1 MARAFIP
8 HVITPDK
15 ALGGMEIE
23 KSIKFNNHSS
33 SADDAQLYRTVGTT
47 SNRKTYTHS
56 FWAKRSKRTGG
67 IVYGV
72 TDNSGSY
79 FHYFLFESSDKL
91 TINEYRYNESPSNKI
106 RYRTNRYFR
115 DLNSWY
121 HFVVA
126 IDTTQ
131 STAGDRQKIYVN
143 GERLDSFEISVN
155 PNQNLDTYINSTSP
169 YSAYRIGLAG
179 WGYSG
184 FNGQLAEYNFID
196 GLALDP
202 SHFGFTESQT
212 GIWKPKKYISPSVDH
227 FNWALNNNITDA
239 LNGTAFTEN
248 GGSSSFVS
256 AGSNSFG
263 LTNCL
268 DISGGK
274 YLSYAIAP
282 ASQWTIDF
290 YVKLDNFTGA
300 NSYIGGWNGT
310 GGSSCCVG
318 VNKDN
323 APNYY
328 FVVWGGSGNLYQ
340 TAVTVSLNTWY
351 HIRITSN
358 ATNDLKL
365 YIDGTL
371 RATDTSSNQ
380 NPATPLTFGDMQS
393 GRFDGQIAGVRYIT
407 RDLGAPPSGGLVST
421 NGVLPDAETR
431 IKYGTNGF
439 HLEFKDPS
447 NLGRDTSGN
456 GNNFTQDNLTGTSN
470 DHTNDSMPDT
480 PTNNFV
486 HLSELD
492 SNHQCGGTS
501 STQEAGYRATCT
513 TAGGG
518 GNLYPFMQTYGG
530 VRSGKYYAEFKSASG
545 QMAVG
550 VCNRGKLDSDN
561 TSNPYGAD
569 SPQSIIYTDRAELR
583 TNNGN
588 ISGSFAGYAVGDV
601 IGVALDADN
610 MKVYFSKNGTYINGQ
625 DGSNQQN
632 PETGY
637 NGFNLVTL
645 DSGNASYLAFHVG
658 SDGATNIT
666 VDVNFG
672 QRAFAHTKPTG
683 YRTFKYKEFPDNPTK
698 AIIRPQ
704 RHFDTVLYSGND
716 GTQSITGLEFP
727 PDFVWIKMRSHS
739 GDNHHLY
746 DSVRGPVKTLFSNT
760 TSAEQPND
768 TDRLTSFDNNGFT
781 LGNNYRV
788 NGSGKTFVAWC
799 WKAGGGAVANTDGS
813 ITTQVSANQEA
824 GFSIISYSGTDANG
838 TIGHGLGR
846 QPKWVIVKKRNG
858 SQNWF
863 VYHPGSNGVNST
875 SGANRDPRLN
885 DNASAYTTS
894 NIWNNTHPTS
904 SVIHLGS
911 SSGVNGNGD
920 TYICYAWAEIPGFSQ
935 FGSYTGSGNN
945 NGTYVFTDFKPAWLM
960 VKRVDGTGDWAIND
974 IKRDFNGE
982 YGNDKSL
989 YANGTGGDTTSSSLN
1004 VDLLGNGFCLRSDNA
1019 KYNAENGQY
1028 IYMAFADQ
1036 PRLPQYDSFPSAN

>member
-1 MARAFIP
+1 MTRAFIP

-79 FHYFLFESSDKL
+79 FHYFLFESSDKVTL
-91 TINEYRYNESPSNKI
+91 NEYRYNESPSNKI

-143 GERLDSFEISVN
+143 GERLDSFELSVN
-155 PNQNLDTYINSTSP
+155 PDQNLDTYINSTSP
-169 YSAYRIGLAG
+169 YPAYRIGLAG

-184 FNGQLAEYNFID
+184 FNGQLAEFDFID
-196 GLALDP
+196 GQALDP
-202 SHFGFTESQT
+202 SYFGFTESQT
-212 GIWKPKKYISPSVDH
+212 GIWKPKRY
-227 FNWALNNNITDA
+227 T
-239 LNGTAFTEN
+239 GT
-248 GGSSSFVS
+248 
-256 AGSNSFG
+256 
-263 LTNCL
+263 
-268 DISGGK
+268 
-274 YLSYAIAP
+274 
-282 ASQWTIDF
+282 
-290 YVKLDNFTGA
+290 
-300 NSYIGGWNGT
+300 
-310 GGSSCCVG
+310 
-318 VNKDN
+318 
-323 APNYY
+323 
-328 FVVWGGSGNLYQ
+328 
-340 TAVTVSLNTWY
+340 
-351 HIRITSN
+351 
-358 ATNDLKL
+358 
-365 YIDGTL
+365 
-371 RATDTSSNQ
+371 
-380 NPATPLTFGDMQS
+380 
-393 GRFDGQIAGVRYIT
+393 
-407 RDLGAPPSGGLVST
+407 
-421 NGVLPDAETR
+421 
-431 IKYGTNGF
+431 YGTNGF

-480 PTNNFV
+480 PTNSFV
-486 HLSELD
+486 HLNELD

-518 GNLYPFMQTYGG
+518 GNLYPFMQTFGG

-561 TSNPYGAD
+561 TSNPYGAN

-588 ISGSFAGYAVGDV
+588 ISGTFTDYAVGDV

-704 RHFDTVLYSGND
+704 KHFDVLTYTGDQTN
-716 GTQSITGLEFP
+716 GTRSITGLEFT
-727 PDFVWIKMRSHS
+727 PDFVWLKCRSSATSH
-739 GDNHHLY
+739 NLY
-746 DSVRGPVKTLFSNT
+746 DIVRGFGSNKEMCSDKEQAEGAENGAQYGYVTQNDSGINLVKGSDGTLS
-760 TSAEQPND
+760 SAVYNINI
-768 TDRLTSFDNNGFT
+768 NNAT
-781 LGNNYRV
+781 Y
-788 NGSGKTFVAWC
+788 VAWC
-799 WKAGGGAVANTDGS
+799 WKAGGAAVANTDGS

-875 SGANRDPRLN
+875 SGANRDPRLQ
-885 DNASAYTTS
+885 DSAAASTTS

-911 SSGVNGNGD
+911 SSGVNGNGA

-960 VKRVDGTGDWAIND
+960 VKRVDGSGDWAINE

-982 YGNDKSL
+982 YGNDESL
-989 YANGTGGDTTSSSLN
+989 YANASSAATTSSSLN
-1004 VDLLGNGFCLRSDNA
+1004 VDLLGNGFCLRSTNA
-1019 KYNAENGQY
+1019 EYNAENGQY

-1036 PRLPQYDSFPSAN
+1036 PRLPQYNAFPSAN